1 MSVLHMPD
9 RYSPLRSPVQQ
20 STSILRTSVSPDSLS
35 PRERHSRERDNN
47 RDPFRAPTKTRSR
60 PRQLITANGNGMLA
74 PLYVPSFVHAQ
85 HEDDFIRPRS
95 GSRSVRYVSVGG
107 VWAVGGRIA
116 AVPTQLRGIDTGTG
130 DILASGTNA
139 PMITAEFV
147 DNETEDDKS
156 KAHQDRLAIALDI
169 DLARRVLPIS
179 PPLSPTSE
187 SS

>member
-1 MSVLHMPD
+1 M
-9 RYSPLRSPVQQ
+9 
-20 STSILRTSVSPDSLS
+20 
-35 PRERHSRERDNN
+35 
-47 RDPFRAPTKTRSR
+47 
-60 PRQLITANGNGMLA
+60 
-74 PLYVPSFVHAQ
+74 
-85 HEDDFIRPRS
+85 
-95 GSRSVRYVSVGG
+95 RYVSVGG

-116 AVPTQLRGIDTGTG
+116 AVPTQLQGIDTGTG

-139 PMITAEFV
+139 PIITAEFV

-169 DLARRVLPIS
+169 DRARRVLPIS